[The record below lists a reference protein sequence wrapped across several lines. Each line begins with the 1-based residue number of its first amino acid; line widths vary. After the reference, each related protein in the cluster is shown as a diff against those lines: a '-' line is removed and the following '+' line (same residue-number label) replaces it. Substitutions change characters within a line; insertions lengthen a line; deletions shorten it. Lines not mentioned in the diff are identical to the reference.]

1 MSLKDEAAILLAELL
16 RLPPEH
22 DNETV
27 TAFIETMTRLA
38 VAEMQR
44 RPFTPPRL
52 GGGGILDREVE
63 GIRLNFSNNFK

>member
-1 MSLKDEAAILLAELL
+1 MSLKEEAAILLSELL
-16 RLPPEH
+16 RLPPEQE
-22 DNETV
+22 NETV

-38 VAEMQR
+38 FDEIR
-44 RPFTPPRL
+44 RQPFIRPRL